1 MRKFWSHNE
10 ELTPPE
16 QRLVAAL
23 YAAHAVC
30 VHRENCSTMALI
42 QAAGGSRSLT
52 QSYIAALATL
62 GEMHGPVEE
71 AYAFLEQLQPECVTG
86 TLALGWKAPGWGNSF
101 VRGRIDDAFLPV
113 DQCLEANF
121 PRTHSRLRE
130 ITDALHARGKNIFPN
145 PAAYTAAVA
154 LVLNMPRHLAPMLF
168 VQARLEAWASVFHTV
183 VIQCMKPE
191 QKERAA

>member
-16 QRLVAAL
+16 QRLVAVL
-23 YAAHAVC
+23 YAAHAAC

-71 AYAFLEQLQPECVTG
+71 AWDFLRGGHAMPIEFR
-86 TLALGWKAPGWGNSF
+86 LAGIQKVPGWGNSF
-101 VRGRIDDAFLPV
+101 IKDRIDDAFLPV

-130 ITDALHARGKNIFPN
+130 ITDALHASGKNIFPN